1 MAESFAVGPL
11 SEELVRR
18 AGILAVRQAVGD
30 ADLLSFPKRPNGTPL
45 LLRQSFFERLLN
57 GKMQL
62 ASFPAADVS
71 GAQMDVRKLALPQLL
86 FIRCSLLDANFAPMS
101 TQAAFVQAVDTA
113 LDEQLLRRLSQEGAL
128 TASEGVVRLS
138 LLAYGAHAELQKQ
151 GASLPPAEHWLVR
164 ADGAQNLLHL
174 PSCELRPLDVADPTP
189 AYVHSSLLQTKSA
202 VPRERRKLHW
212 EVQFCES
219 PAEFKEKAL
228 PSRGA
233 GERRVPGGARSAVR
247 GGPPATGGYSAQQVN
262 PAPAVRT
269 AEAPVSEGET
279 ESEYETDDEIEP
291 GSRPR
296 AVTAGLCTE
305 EEAAKAAKPHV
316 ALAQEGLLRQAAE
329 TSAATAQAEVKR
341 LEAALQEAK
350 VQQPHDDEQAN
361 KVAAE
366 ASASHEEARK
376 AVEELAVAREEAA
389 KLREEA
395 DKSASELATAKE
407 EAERAKEETEKAR
420 AELAEV
426 TKFKEEADKSASE
439 LATAKEEAERAKEET
454 EKVIAELAE
463 VTKFKE
469 EADKS
474 ASELATAK
482 EEAERAKEETEKVI
496 AELAEVTKFKEEADK
511 SASELATAKEEV
523 ERAKE
528 ETEKVRA
535 ELAEASEA
543 ASKNTGELAGLA
555 VAKEE
560 AAAARVDANKSA
572 SELTAAREE
581 VKTLMA
587 ELAAAKEAAEKAAS
601 ELSDARANA
610 EESAD
615 AMALELTSAKEE
627 AERAKEET
635 QKVMA
640 ELAAA
645 REDVSQKTGAL
656 AKEEANSQ
664 AAYEL
669 RLASAKEAE
678 DIPLAAEQRDSV
690 TASNGDMQDNQD
702 DDAESFRSVE
712 SDALPGTD
720 GSPSSP
726 KRRHSR
732 SSPDEAADE
741 AYWRQYVNPKATEE
755 AEPRPSS

>member
-350 VQQPHDDEQAN
+350 DAAAAEVSAAKEQAN

-389 KLREEA
+389 KLR
-395 DKSASELATAKE
+395 
-407 EAERAKEETEKAR
+407 
-420 AELAEV
+420 
-426 TKFKEEADKSASE
+426 EEADKSASE